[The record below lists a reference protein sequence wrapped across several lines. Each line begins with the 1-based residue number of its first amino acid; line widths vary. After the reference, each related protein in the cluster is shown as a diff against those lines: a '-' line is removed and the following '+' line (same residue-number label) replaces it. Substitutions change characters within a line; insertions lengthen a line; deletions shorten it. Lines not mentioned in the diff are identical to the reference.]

1 MLKPDPTLLEESL
14 EATPEVATAGS
25 NSLWDLIDPN
35 GFNAADIYE
44 LLIRFAFNAFV
55 VTCIIHLLYY
65 PKSKRKDYYFTFSLI
80 SVSIFFLIY
89 LLGGVK
95 LKIGFA
101 LGLFAIFGI
110 IRYRTESMPVREMT
124 YLFVIIAISVIN
136 ALSAHLGLALVANLL
151 FVGWIWVCES
161 SSWIKHVACK
171 LVLYDR
177 PELTLPEKKAE
188 MLEDLHKRTGLD
200 IQRVE
205 VGHIDFLR
213 DTAMLKVYY
222 IPTEEG
228 ENTVDTLRKFPKEGQ

>member
-1 MLKPDPTLLEESL
+1 MEEL
-14 EATPEVATAGS
+14 TEPIIERTHA
-25 NSLWDLIDPN
+25 SLWSLIDPA
-35 GFNAADIYE
+35 GFDSGDMLE
-44 LLIRFAFNAFV
+44 LLIRFMFNALV

-65 PKSKRKDYYFTFSLI
+65 PKSRRKDYYFTFSLI
-80 SVSIFFLIY
+80 SVSIFFLIF

-95 LKIGFA
+95 LKVGFA

-136 ALSAHLGLALVANLL
+136 ALASHLVQALVANVL
-151 FVGWIWVCES
+151 FIGWIWICES
-161 SSWIKHVACK
+161 TKWLKHIACK

-177 PELTLPEKKAE
+177 PELTAPARYAE
-188 MLEDLHKRTGLD
+188 LVEDLKKRTGLD

-205 VGHIDFLR
+205 IGHIDFLR

-222 IPTEEG
+222 IPVDNL
-228 ENTVDTLRKFPKEGQ
+228 ENTVDHLVKFPKEGQ

>member
-1 MLKPDPTLLEESL
+1 MEEFNDTPVL
-14 EATPEVATAGS
+14 AAEKAT
-25 NSLWDLIDPN
+25 NLWDLIDPN
-35 GFNAADIYE
+35 GFNTFDLWE
-44 LLIRFAFNAFV
+44 LLIRFAFNALV
-55 VTCIIHLLYY
+55 VTVIIHLLYY
-65 PKSKRKDYYFTFSLI
+65 PKSRRRDYYFTFSLI

-95 LKIGFA
+95 LKVGFA

-136 ALSAHLGLALVANLL
+136 ALCSNLLQALVANLL
-151 FVGWIWVCES
+151 FIGWIWFCES
-161 SSWIKHVACK
+161 SNWIRHVACK

-177 PELTLPEKKAE
+177 PELAAPERRAE
-188 MLEDLHKRTGLD
+188 LLEDLKKRTGLD
-200 IQRVE
+200 ISRVE

-222 IPTEEG
+222 IPTDEG
-228 ENTVDTLRKFPKEGQ
+228 VNTVDNVIKFPKEGQ

>member
-1 MLKPDPTLLEESL
+1 MEEL
-14 EATPEVATAGS
+14 NEPILAPVRT
-25 NSLWDLIDPN
+25 SLWSLIDPQ
-35 GFNAADIYE
+35 GFDAMDMWE
-44 LLIRFAFNAFV
+44 LLIRFVFNALV

-65 PKSKRKDYYFTFSLI
+65 PKSRRKDYYFTFSLI
-80 SVSIFFLIY
+80 SVSIFFLIF

-95 LKIGFA
+95 LKVGFA

-136 ALSAHLGLALVANLL
+136 ALASHLIQALVANVL
-151 FVGWIWVCES
+151 FIGWIWICES
-161 SSWIKHVACK
+161 TKWLKHVACK

-177 PELTLPEKKAE
+177 PELTAPARYDE

-222 IPTEEG
+222 IPTSPG
-228 ENTVDTLRKFPKEGQ
+228 ENTVDNLIKFPKPGQ

>member
-1 MLKPDPTLLEESL
+1 MIQSNEDQIFEVDASDLPTH
-14 EATPEVATAGS
+14 P
-25 NSLWDLIDPN
+25 SLWELINPA
-35 GFNAADIYE
+35 GFSAIDIWE
-44 LLIRFAFNAFV
+44 LLIRFAFNALI

-65 PKSKRKDYYFTFSLI
+65 PKSRRKDYYFTFSLI

-95 LKIGFA
+95 LKVGFA

-136 ALSAHLGLALVANLL
+136 ALASHLMQALVANTL
-151 FVGWIWVCES
+151 FIGWIWFCES
-161 SSWIKHVACK
+161 SKWIKHVANK

-177 PELTLPEKKAE
+177 PELTDPAKYDELIA
-188 MLEDLHKRTGLD
+188 DLKKRTGLN
-200 IQRVE
+200 ITKVE

-213 DTAMLKVYY
+213 DTAMLKVHY
-222 IPTEEG
+222 IPTSTG
-228 ENTVDTLRKFPKEGQ
+228 ENTVDHLIKFPKEGQ